1 MTRHPRV
8 AAKPSPMT
16 IGLREKRAELSGELI
31 ATEKRIVQLRADIDS
46 LDGAIRVFDPTSE
59 PQKIRPILRRKKPTL
74 IPRGQCSPAI
84 LDMLRHA
91 DGAMTARG
99 ISAQLAARYRMDTGN
114 MEAMNAF
121 VAKVR
126 NTLARQKGLASHRC
140 RHDAQQAAWP
150 PTAHRP
156 AESLHAPRA
165 ATGVGDLGQ
174 RSMCQGDPSLVLEA
188 RTRLTPSSG
197 GGRRH
202 VRAVRRDTR
211 SPRRIRYRTPS
222 APASSD
228 RRPLG
233 GHTRSFRACR
243 YPRFCSDWP

>member
-1 MTRHPRV
+1 MPDPHVIT
-8 AAKPSPMT
+8 A
-16 IGLREKRAELSGELI
+16 LRSKRGELSGELI
-31 ATEKRIVQLRADIDS
+31 AAEKRIVQLRADIDS

-99 ISAQLAARYRMDTGN
+99 ISAQLVARYRMDTGN
-114 MEAMNAF
+114 MEGMNAF

-156 AESLHAPRA
+156 AESLHAPR
-165 ATGVGDLGQ
+165 
-174 RSMCQGDPSLVLEA
+174 RN
-188 RTRLTPSSG
+188 G
-197 GGRRH
+197 GGRS
-202 VRAVRRDTR
+202 RATEYMSRRSEPGPRGEDPAHSLIRWRSTPRPRSSARYPVTTPNSVSNSIRTGIIR
-211 SPRRIRYRTPS
+211 SPPTRRAYQILP
-222 APASSD
+222 
-228 RRPLG
+228 
-233 GHTRSFRACR
+233 
-243 YPRFCSDWP
+243 